1 MKNSIALK
9 EERAD
14 VMTKLEG
21 IKDLAVSEERD
32 LTKDENAQVDE
43 LLKSIDVVDEKISRA
58 EKVEA
63 QLKRAASFAGSVST
77 SDKKEEVKLQ
87 RKFNLVKA
95 INQFAD
101 NTLDGI
107 EKELHVEAKRSN
119 PGFSGLAL
127 PTGVL
132 SRTNPQTTADADEL
146 IATDV
151 YDWMGTL
158 QNHLVLADA
167 GATFL
172 TGLSSNVQLPV
183 LSGTTASFVGEVA
196 DAPDASTAVGGSTLQ
211 PHKLSAYMD
220 ISKMLMAQTAGNIE
234 SIIRDDMNKAI
245 AAALEAAILSDSDG
259 SGASPVGAFDQA
271 GTSMAGGAA
280 TLAKI
285 IEMESDIAANN
296 AEGTAY
302 ITSAKGRGILKQ
314 IVGNPGVTSTQTG
327 YGQALLRDDMTMNGY
342 RTLIT
347 NNISDTCTAGGAA
360 TSGGTETGILFGQWA
375 DLVVGQFGN
384 ALDVVVD
391 PYSQSRTGQVRIVI
405 NSFWDSVFRRANSF
419 CRGSITA

>member
-132 SRTNPQTTADADEL
+132 SRTNPQTTADANEL
-146 IATDV
+146 ISTDV

-172 TGLSSNVQLPV
+172 TGLSSKVQLPV
-183 LSGTTASFVGEVA
+183 LSGTTAGFVGEVA
-196 DAPDASTAVGGSTLQ
+196 DAPDAATAVGGSTLT

-259 SGASPVGAFDQA
+259 TGASPVGAFDQA
-271 GTSMAGGAA
+271 GTNMAGGTA

-314 IVGNPGVTSTQTG
+314 IVGNPGVTSTETG

-347 NNISDTCTAGGAA
+347 NNISDACTAGGAA
-360 TSGGTETGILFGQWA
+360 TSGGSETGILFGQWA
-375 DLVVGQFGN
+375 DLVVGQFGT

>member
-14 VMTKLEG
+14 VMAKLEG

-183 LSGTTASFVGEVA
+183 LSGTTAEFVGEVA
-196 DAPDASTAVGGSTLQ
+196 NAPDAATAVGGSTLV

-405 NSFWDSVFRRANSF
+405 NSF

>member
-14 VMTKLEG
+14 VMAKLEE
-21 IKDLAVSEERD
+21 IKDVAVTEERD
-32 LTKDENAQVDE
+32 LTDDENTKVDE
-43 LLKSIDVVDEKISRA
+43 LLKSVDVVDEKIERA
-58 EKVEA
+58 EKLEA
-63 QLKRAASFAGSVST
+63 QLKRAASFSGTTST
-77 SDKKEEVKLQ
+77 SAKKEEVKLN
-87 RKFNLVKA
+87 RSFNITKA
-95 INQFAD
+95 INQYID
-101 NTLDGI
+101 GNLDGI
-107 EKELHVEAKRSN
+107 EKELHTEAKRSN

-132 SRTNPQTTADADEL
+132 TRSNPQLTSNANEM

-158 QNHLVLADA
+158 QNYLVLADA

-183 LSGTTASFVGEVA
+183 LSETTAGWATEVNA
-196 DAPDASTAVGGSTLQ
+196 APDAATAIGGSTLV
-211 PHKLSAYMD
+211 PHKLASYMD
-220 ISKMLMAQTAGNIE
+220 ISKMLMAQTNGNIE
-234 SIIRDDMNKAI
+234 NVIKDDMNRAI

-259 SGASPVGAFDQA
+259 TGASPVGAFDQA

-285 IEMESDIAANN
+285 IEMESDISANN
-296 AEGTAY
+296 ANGTAY

-314 IVGNPGVTSTQTG
+314 IVGNPGITGTTTG
-327 YGQALLRDDMTMNGY
+327 YASPLLNNDGTMNGH
-342 RTLIT
+342 RCLIT
-347 NNISDTCTAGGAA
+347 NNISDACTAGGAA
-360 TSGGTETGILFGQWA
+360 TTGGSETGILFGMWS

-391 PYSQSRTGQVRIVI
+391 PYSQSINGEIRIVI
-405 NSFWDSVFRRANSF
+405 NSFWDSAFRRTGSF

>member
-9 EERAD
+9 EERVD
-14 VMTKLEG
+14 VMAKLES

-158 QNHLVLADA
+158 QNHLVL
-167 GATFL
+167 T
-172 TGLSSNVQLPV
+172 
-183 LSGTTASFVGEVA
+183 
-196 DAPDASTAVGGSTLQ
+196 
-211 PHKLSAYMD
+211 
-220 ISKMLMAQTAGNIE
+220 
-234 SIIRDDMNKAI
+234 
-245 AAALEAAILSDSDG
+245 DG
-259 SGASPVGAFDQA
+259 S
-271 GTSMAGGAA
+271 
-280 TLAKI
+280 
-285 IEMESDIAANN
+285 
-296 AEGTAY
+296 
-302 ITSAKGRGILKQ
+302 
-314 IVGNPGVTSTQTG
+314 
-327 YGQALLRDDMTMNGY
+327 
-342 RTLIT
+342 
-347 NNISDTCTAGGAA
+347 
-360 TSGGTETGILFGQWA
+360 
-375 DLVVGQFGN
+375 
-384 ALDVVVD
+384 
-391 PYSQSRTGQVRIVI
+391 
-405 NSFWDSVFRRANSF
+405 
-419 CRGSITA
+419 

>member
-14 VMTKLEG
+14 VMAKLEA
-21 IKDLAVSEERD
+21 IKDLAVTEERD
-32 LTKDENAQVDE
+32 LTKDENDSVDE
-43 LLKSIDVVDEKISRA
+43 LLKSIDVVDGKIERA

-63 QLKRAASFAGSVST
+63 QLKRAASFAGSASK
-77 SDKKEEVKLQ
+77 SQEKEEVKLH

-95 INQFAD
+95 INQFAEGG
-101 NTLDGI
+101 LDGI
-107 EKELHVEAKRSN
+107 EKEMHVEAKRSN

-132 SRTNPQTTADADEL
+132 ARTNPQTTADANEL

-151 YDWMGTL
+151 NDWMGTL

-172 TGLSSNVQLPV
+172 TGLSSKVQLPV
-183 LSGTTASFVGEVA
+183 LSGTTAGFVGETTN
-196 DAPDASTAVGGSTLQ
+196 APDAATAVGGSTLT
-211 PHKLSAYMD
+211 PHKLAAYMD
-220 ISKMLMAQTAGNIE
+220 ISKMLMAQVGNIE

-259 SGASPVGAFDQA
+259 TGAEPVGIFDQA
-271 GTSMAGGAA
+271 GTSMAGGTA

-296 AEGTAY
+296 AEGSAY
-302 ITSAKGRGILKQ
+302 ITSSKGRGILKQ
-314 IVGNPGVTSTQTG
+314 IVGQPGVTSTQTG
-327 YGQALLRDDMTMNGY
+327 YGAPLMGMDNMMNGY
-342 RTLIT
+342 RVLVT
-347 NNISDTCTAGGAA
+347 NNISDACTAGGAA
-360 TSGGTETGILFGQWA
+360 TSGGTETGIVFGQFS

-391 PYSQSRTGQVRIVI
+391 PYSQSISGQVRIVI

>member
-1 MKNSIALK
+1 
-9 EERAD
+9 
-14 VMTKLEG
+14 MTKLEG

-132 SRTNPQTTADADEL
+132 SRTNPQTTADANEL
-146 IATDV
+146 ISTDV

-172 TGLSSNVQLPV
+172 TGLSSKVQLPV
-183 LSGTTASFVGEVA
+183 LSGTTAGFVGEVA
-196 DAPDASTAVGGSTLQ
+196 DAPDAATAVGGSTLT

-259 SGASPVGAFDQA
+259 TGASPVGAFDQA
-271 GTSMAGGAA
+271 GTNMAGGTA

-314 IVGNPGVTSTQTG
+314 IVGNPGVTSTETG

-347 NNISDTCTAGGAA
+347 NNISDACTAGGAA
-360 TSGGTETGILFGQWA
+360 TSGGSETGILFGQWA
-375 DLVVGQFGN
+375 DLVVGQFGT